1 MNIPLGISA
10 MDLLKS
16 ISLNEPQNSEESQSG
31 PLYPLMKHIHMMEPV
46 IDEEISF
53 FCVGDFM
60 DWSQTIEKNKI
71 IVLAKT

>member
-31 PLYPLMKHIHMMEPV
+31 PLYPLMKQFHMMEPV
-46 IDEEISF
+46 IDEEI
-53 FCVGDFM
+53 
-60 DWSQTIEKNKI
+60 WNKFNLEYGI
-71 IVLAKT
+71 NLKY

>member
-46 IDEEISF
+46 IDEEI
-53 FCVGDFM
+53 
-60 DWSQTIEKNKI
+60 WNKFNLEYGI
-71 IVLAKT
+71 NLKY

>member
-16 ISLNEPQNSEESQSG
+16 ISLNEPQNSEESQNG

-46 IDEEISF
+46 IDEEI
-53 FCVGDFM
+53 
-60 DWSQTIEKNKI
+60 WNKFNLEYGI
-71 IVLAKT
+71 NLKY